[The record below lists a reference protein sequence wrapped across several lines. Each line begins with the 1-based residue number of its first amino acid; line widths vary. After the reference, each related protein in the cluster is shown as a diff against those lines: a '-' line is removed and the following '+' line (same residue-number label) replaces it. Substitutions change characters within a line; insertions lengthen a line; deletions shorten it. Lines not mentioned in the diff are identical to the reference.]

1 MSQSEDKVIEEKKRG
16 EKASWE
22 LPETTAN
29 SSPSEAADDQVPTN
43 YENTLPSYN
52 DPAGFEVKRTPGRL
66 G

>member
-1 MSQSEDKVIEEKKRG
+1 MAHPEDKVIEEKKRG

-22 LPETTAN
+22 LPETPA
-29 SSPSEAADDQVPTN
+29 SSAPSDEADDLVPTN